1 MVNLEGGFSF
11 LALAYNH
18 EKYIIEHLESIKYL
32 VESYGSGINC
42 KLIINDD
49 CSKDKTVELIDKWLN
64 QNPNLFHTVVKLY
77 NKNNFG
83 TCASVINM
91 LAHVDTPYLK
101 LTACD
106 DVYSFEN
113 IFEYMVLE
121 DETAIM
127 SGYPLTL
134 IDSELSMSKRDLY
147 SILASD
153 VIYRNRPLID
163 RLKSLSNNNAPN
175 IFYNCKYLTDERVLK
190 FINNF
195 DVVEDWPIQISIAE
209 NFPSTKYKQLDKV
222 FVYYR
227 RTLGSTYLVAGNR
240 FYEDK
245 RKVYEYLINNENHFL
260 MKILLKSR
268 FFCFKLGNVYFNK
281 ILNIGFYLYFSMVI
295 FNILN
300 IFKKNKNLKLNIAK
314 HVAHY
319 RLIRARSAPHTPKN
333 NMC

>member
-1 MVNLEGGFSF
+1 MVSLEEGFSF
-11 LALAYNH
+11 LAVAYNH

-49 CSKDKTVELIDKWLN
+49 CSKDRTVELIDGWLH
-64 QNPNLFHTVVKLY
+64 QNPSLFHAVIKLY
-77 NKNNFG
+77 NKDNLG

-121 DETAIM
+121 DEVAIL
-127 SGYPLTL
+127 SGYPLGL
-134 IDSELSMSKRDLY
+134 IGGELSLNKKDIFSMT
-147 SILASD
+147 ASD
-153 VIYRNRPLID
+153 VIYSNQPLTD
-163 RLKSLSNNNAPN
+163 RFKFLSNSNAPN
-175 IFYNCKYLTDERVLK
+175 IFYNHKYLTDERVISFLK
-190 FINNF
+190 NF
-195 DVVEDWPIQISIAE
+195 DVVEDWPIQIAISE
-209 NFPSTKYKQLDKV
+209 NFPSTKYKQIDKV

-245 RKVYEYLINNENHFL
+245 CNAYNYLICKESN
-260 MKILLKSR
+260 ILYKYILKSR
-268 FFCFKLGNVYFNK
+268 LLCFKLNNPLFNK
-281 ILNIGFYLYFSMVI
+281 F
-295 FNILN
+295 
-300 IFKKNKNLKLNIAK
+300 LNIAFYK
-314 HVAHY
+314 FLLSVAFRFLKINDLQEKLDLNLKRHQIHY
-319 RLIRARSAPHTPKN
+319 GFIRGKASSDINK
-333 NMC
+333 